1 MAELRVLDD
10 PKSPTSVG
18 AAGYTYMRGAPFGQQ
33 PTADADIG
41 ALRTVLAAYIYECK
55 DLRSELEGTRERL
68 AGAEAAADDAELAL
82 GQMEAKARLYR
93 LEAEGAKVASHQARR
108 VLRQLQQ

>member
-1 MAELRVLDD
+1 M
-10 PKSPTSVG
+10 PG
-18 AAGYTYMRGAPFGQQ
+18 AAGPREVPRARRARGPAWPAGGLA
-33 PTADADIG
+33 TADIG

>member
-1 MAELRVLDD
+1 MLHLVRQFPDLLLCVREGVWA
-10 PKSPTSVG
+10 VG
-18 AAGYTYMRGAPFGQQ
+18 PAGGLAT
-33 PTADADIG
+33 ADIG

>member
-1 MAELRVLDD
+1 MPGAAG
-10 PKSPTSVG
+10 PVG
-18 AAGYTYMRGAPFGQQ
+18 AAGPAGAAGPVG
-33 PTADADIG
+33 PAGGLATADIG